1 MDFGFFRAAS
11 RGSFRLVASTESGA
25 SRQIDIPAG
34 RTTRVGALSGETFE
48 IIDPATGRSVRKFS
62 ARRIGRALSLQLG
75 DTGAAT
81 LVIES
86 FFANA
91 AEGQDRLVA
100 KSSGDRRLRYLTGD
114 GEPLGLESL
123 DGTPQVVN
131 LGTWNPPPVAEAAP
145 PAPPPAPVA
154 TPAASTQ
161 AVEAADAAGSSKG
174 AMGSPGILA
183 GVVGLAAAGG
193 GGGGGGGG
201 KAAAL
206 PPAPPTPLSVFADEA
221 KTDGLLSGTELSDGT
236 TISVHLASGTVAGQR
251 LTLILRAPDG
261 TSAELSEPLTDAQIA
276 AKVAVRTLSAADF
289 AQKGLNPIGG
299 AWTVQAR
306 LDDGHGQSSGTASF
320 GFAIDA
326 AIDIQISVTAGP
338 VSTGVGIRVF
348 DPQGRPLRVYDAND
362 QLRDFIPVESDGT
375 ARLRVKNIG
384 YSGPIMFR
392 AIDLNGSAP
401 NFDDEVSREMRSLG
415 IDLRAVEVI
424 DAANPKYRKVGDSA
438 FFEVAITPLTEL
450 AARLSGA
457 TETSAPAQAASVIA
471 ANQQV
476 ATAFGLEG
484 VSITDRPTAT
494 NSPQFMSGN
503 RTELNSAEKY
513 GLALAKLS
521 GVDSLNNGRISDTL
535 EQFERSLKEG
545 LSNNNPGQLSALG
558 RDLLDQGRDVALA
571 AAQEGTGTFA
581 STTPAMLMRKLLG
594 DLRIDS
600 QTLDAGGI
608 SITGQA
614 VPGGKLSVEIISPD
628 AGPRKLD
635 PFAVAADGSFSI
647 RIAAKAIDTV
657 LITPVDALGASVGEP
672 LRAPI
677 APKLLT
683 TSLTQVQGSGTPGDK
698 VELRFLETSGKRSD
712 AVIVTID
719 ETGQWLYP
727 FPSQSPSPLK
737 VEARTIDPA
746 GNVSWMS
753 EKAVG
758 QPLLGLVAT
767 GGLDGYLNA
776 GEMLTSK
783 LNFEV
788 TLPAEAL
795 PGDIVRSVLTRP
807 DSGESM
813 ISITLRPAD
822 VINKRLMVEFP
833 LPATGNGTYETA
845 TTLRSPDGGTAALRS
860 MLVVDTVAPVAPTL
874 DSASGLWLT
883 GRTEAGSKVDVRTAD
898 GKLLGVS
905 DVAGREGLWA
915 IRLDKPIAPA
925 TSLRLQATDLAG
937 NKSTAA
943 TGVSTAPDVSILMAV
958 DDQAPSAGLLF
969 FGARTDDVSPLLVG
983 TLRQPLRATEQLVIY
998 RNDIAVGTASI
1009 DQNNATSWSFQ
1020 DGTGPSASLR
1030 APLAQNADRE
1040 SYAYVAKIE
1049 ERGYAPRV
1057 SAPFR
1062 LAVFEAAP
1070 AIAGAGVSA
1079 AADGSVDWTDL
1090 SEQGGV
1096 RLVLT
1101 LPERAAV
1108 GDRYTSVVGNPLG
1121 ESLTLTNL
1129 INESHL
1135 GAGNVVQVVP
1145 RNWLI
1150 HAGGYQVDTTYV
1162 SAVTSRSGQ
1171 SSQTRFTLNL
1181 TPIAVR
1187 ETPLDDL
1194 LVAGDLAVSYNSG
1207 DGNDTLIGGLGN
1219 DTLNAGAGNDSVDG
1233 GAGNDV
1239 IYGDGADLLFGGPGD
1254 DRFTMG
1260 NPTGVILRGNE
1271 GTNTLDMT
1279 PITRQP
1285 IVLKLF
1291 GFGEFRIYVSD
1302 VQFNPGYEVTEPAL
1316 AQAPWN
1322 LTVTGYEV
1330 TEFAL
1335 GAQPWTVFGSRF
1347 DDKIVGG
1354 SNDDTLFGG
1363 LGNDT
1368 LNGGAGNDQTD
1379 YRDASGAVD
1388 VNLLTGTASG
1398 PDGADTLISIERM
1411 GGSAFNDTLTSG
1423 AGNDTIM
1430 GRAGMDR
1437 FVIHGGRDEVIDL
1450 GFGADELQVQ
1460 SGARAEALVVQ
1471 AWSATANSF
1480 NEGQAALTS
1489 AGYSVDLSSVVRGNG
1504 WHLNNTGGATVFT
1517 GSRLNDTL
1525 TGGAQADTL
1534 VGLEGNDL
1542 LTGGLGGDTFEVTA
1556 GTDTL
1561 TDLGRGPDIV
1571 HVEADAT
1578 LNADVV
1584 ASWIAGPISYNE
1596 GNVNLFTPG

>member
-1 MDFGFFRAAS
+1 M
-11 RGSFRLVASTESGA
+11 
-25 SRQIDIPAG
+25 
-34 RTTRVGALSGETFE
+34 
-48 IIDPATGRSVRKFS
+48 
-62 ARRIGRALSLQLG
+62 
-75 DTGAAT
+75 
-81 LVIES
+81 
-86 FFANA
+86 
-91 AEGQDRLVA
+91 
-100 KSSGDRRLRYLTGD
+100 
-114 GEPLGLESL
+114 
-123 DGTPQVVN
+123 
-131 LGTWNPPPVAEAAP
+131 
-145 PAPPPAPVA
+145 
-154 TPAASTQ
+154 
-161 AVEAADAAGSSKG
+161 
-174 AMGSPGILA
+174 
-183 GVVGLAAAGG
+183 
-193 GGGGGGGG
+193 
-201 KAAAL
+201 
-206 PPAPPTPLSVFADEA
+206 
-221 KTDGLLSGTELSDGT
+221 
-236 TISVHLASGTVAGQR
+236 
-251 LTLILRAPDG
+251 
-261 TSAELSEPLTDAQIA
+261 
-276 AKVAVRTLSAADF
+276 
-289 AQKGLNPIGG
+289 
-299 AWTVQAR
+299 
-306 LDDGHGQSSGTASF
+306 
-320 GFAIDA
+320 
-326 AIDIQISVTAGP
+326 
-338 VSTGVGIRVF
+338 
-348 DPQGRPLRVYDAND
+348 
-362 QLRDFIPVESDGT
+362 
-375 ARLRVKNIG
+375 
-384 YSGPIMFR
+384 
-392 AIDLNGSAP
+392 
-401 NFDDEVSREMRSLG
+401 
-415 IDLRAVEVI
+415 
-424 DAANPKYRKVGDSA
+424 
-438 FFEVAITPLTEL
+438 
-450 AARLSGA
+450 
-457 TETSAPAQAASVIA
+457 
-471 ANQQV
+471 
-476 ATAFGLEG
+476 
-484 VSITDRPTAT
+484 
-494 NSPQFMSGN
+494 
-503 RTELNSAEKY
+503 
-513 GLALAKLS
+513 
-521 GVDSLNNGRISDTL
+521 
-535 EQFERSLKEG
+535 
-545 LSNNNPGQLSALG
+545 
-558 RDLLDQGRDVALA
+558 
-571 AAQEGTGTFA
+571 
-581 STTPAMLMRKLLG
+581 
-594 DLRIDS
+594 
-600 QTLDAGGI
+600 
-608 SITGQA
+608 
-614 VPGGKLSVEIISPD
+614 
-628 AGPRKLD
+628 
-635 PFAVAADGSFSI
+635 
-647 RIAAKAIDTV
+647 
-657 LITPVDALGASVGEP
+657 
-672 LRAPI
+672 
-677 APKLLT
+677 
-683 TSLTQVQGSGTPGDK
+683 
-698 VELRFLETSGKRSD
+698 
-712 AVIVTID
+712 
-719 ETGQWLYP
+719 
-727 FPSQSPSPLK
+727 
-737 VEARTIDPA
+737 
-746 GNVSWMS
+746 
-753 EKAVG
+753 
-758 QPLLGLVAT
+758 
-767 GGLDGYLNA
+767 
-776 GEMLTSK
+776 
-783 LNFEV
+783 
-788 TLPAEAL
+788 
-795 PGDIVRSVLTRP
+795 
-807 DSGESM
+807 
-813 ISITLRPAD
+813 
-822 VINKRLMVEFP
+822 
-833 LPATGNGTYETA
+833 
-845 TTLRSPDGGTAALRS
+845 
-860 MLVVDTVAPVAPTL
+860 
-874 DSASGLWLT
+874 T
-883 GRTEAGSKVDVRTAD
+883 GRTEAGSKVEVRTAD

-915 IRLDKPIAPA
+915 IRLDKPISPA

-937 NKSTAA
+937 NKSTAV
-943 TGVSTAPDVSILMAV
+943 TGVSTAPDVFILMAV

-1070 AIAGAGVSA
+1070 AIAGAGVPA

-1101 LPERAAV
+1101 LPEHAAV

-1129 INESHL
+1129 TNESHL

-1194 LVAGDLAVSYNSG
+1194 LVAGDLAVSYHSG
-1207 DGNDTLIGGLGN
+1207 DGNDTLVGGLGN

-1239 IYGDGADLLFGGPGD
+1239 IYGDGADFLFGGPGD

-1335 GAQPWTVFGSRF
+1335 GAQPWTVLGSRF

-1354 SNDDTLFGG
+1354 SNNDTLFGG

-1379 YRDASGAVD
+1379 YRDATGAVD

-1398 PDGADTLISIERM
+1398 PDGTDTLISIERM

-1460 SGARAEALVVQ
+1460 LGARAEALVVQ

-1489 AGYSVDLSSVVRGNG
+1489 AGYAVDLSS
-1504 WHLNNTGGATVFT
+1504 
-1517 GSRLNDTL
+1517 
-1525 TGGAQADTL
+1525 
-1534 VGLEGNDL
+1534 
-1542 LTGGLGGDTFEVTA
+1542 
-1556 GTDTL
+1556 
-1561 TDLGRGPDIV
+1561 
-1571 HVEADAT
+1571 
-1578 LNADVV
+1578 
-1584 ASWIAGPISYNE
+1584 
-1596 GNVNLFTPG
+1596 